1 MITPYKAHHD
11 CISSKI
17 NGIKLHFP
25 CLEKSKTR
33 NLNLIKAC
41 SVHTYHVNA
50 LIHGKQ
56 YHLHDLKNTV
66 SFYRIDKQLQD
77 SILQKK
83 IADFQSKI
91 EQEICSD
98 VPIAFWKR
106 KQHAIDLS
114 YEDTFLEKQIHTKAR
129 PIQMNAISNNIAN

>member
-1 MITPYKAHHD
+1 
-11 CISSKI
+11 
-17 NGIKLHFP
+17 
-25 CLEKSKTR
+25 
-33 NLNLIKAC
+33 
-41 SVHTYHVNA
+41 
-50 LIHGKQ
+50 
-56 YHLHDLKNTV
+56 LHDLKNTV
-66 SFYRIDKQLQD
+66 SFYWIDKQLQD